1 MKIYFWGM
9 FSSRALVNDENL
21 VVLLKQGKPYAY
33 NQLYDQ
39 YWKELYLIAY
49 SRVGEEDTAK
59 DLVQNL
65 LIDIWKR
72 RETLD
77 VRTNLEQF
85 LFGALKLQIL
95 NHYRSEGIK
104 QKIME
109 RALDRM
115 RDLFVSMDELAA
127 YHDLEKVIEDEVL
140 IMPQNMQQSFLRRSD
155 NRSVK
160 EIASDLNLAEQ
171 TVSNNISE
179 ALKRLRKRLM
189 AEYPERHMACFTL
202 LLYLLNN

>member
-1 MKIYFWGM
+1 LKIYFWGM

-33 NQLYDQ
+33 NQLYEQ

-72 RETLD
+72 REILD

-95 NHYRSEGIK
+95 NHYRSESIK

-115 RDLFVSMDELAA
+115 RDLFASMDELAA
-127 YHDLEKVIEDEVL
+127 YLDVEKVIEDEVL
-140 IMPQNMQQSFLRRSD
+140 IMPHNMQQSFLRRSD

-160 EIASDLNLAEQ
+160 EIANDLNLAEQ

-202 LLYLLNN
+202 LFYLLNN